1 MGVRIL
7 LVDDHPIVRQGLRT
21 LLEAEADFSVID
33 EASDGLEAL
42 QLIEQWKPDV
52 LVIDLMMPGLTGLE
66 VVRQTKKISPETR
79 MIILSMYS
87 DEAYV
92 LEALKSGAMGY
103 VLKGAN
109 PTDLVQGVHE
119 VLAGR
124 RYLSAPLSER
134 AIEVYI
140 QRGKEAIGGDPY
152 DALTTRER
160 EVLQLAVNGLTNHGI
175 AAALTISSR
184 TVEIHRANMMH
195 KLGLRHQVDLMRFA
209 LRRGLL
215 STA

>member
-1 MGVRIL
+1 
-7 LVDDHPIVRQGLRT
+7 
-21 LLEAEADFSVID
+21 LETEADFSVVD

-42 QLIEQWKPDV
+42 RLIAHWKPDV

-103 VLKGAN
+103 VLKGVN
-109 PTDLVQGVHE
+109 PTDLIQGVHE

-140 QRGKEAIGGDPY
+140 QRGKEAVGGDPY

-195 KLGLRHQVDLMRFA
+195 KLGLHHQVDLVRFA
-209 LRRGLL
+209 MRRGLL
-215 STA
+215 SSG